1 MKKLK
6 IGVVGVGNIAA
17 AHMRAYQN
25 NDRVELYALCDID
38 AARLQARAEEYQVER
53 TFTNLDEMLA
63 LPELDAVSICTI
75 NSMHAPCALKAIHA
89 GKHVL
94 VEKPMATT
102 LKEAEEMKAAAEKA
116 GVVLMVGFVC
126 RFGEDTAV
134 MKDFIDN
141 GTLGEIYYAK
151 ASYLRRHGCPGGW
164 FQNKELSGGGP
175 LIDLGVHRIDQTRF
189 LVGSPKPVSVYGV
202 TFDKL
207 KNRPG
212 IKNGISR
219 NVGAGSAGKSAVFDV
234 EDFASAMIRF
244 DNGFVLQVEA
254 SFSLNVKQD
263 QVNVELFGTKAGAK
277 LSPVELYTDING
289 HMVNV
294 EMATP
299 VEISFDGMFC
309 NEINHFVACILDGI
323 PCMASAE
330 DGVVLMQILDAIYR
344 SAECGHEV
352 IIDA

>member
-6 IGVVGVGNIAA
+6 IGIVGIGNIAVQ
-17 AHMRAYQN
+17 HIQGYLK
-25 NDRVELYALCDID
+25 NDRVELYAFCDVD
-38 AARLQARAEEYQVER
+38 AARLQARAEEFHVAH
-53 TFTNLDEMLA
+53 TFTDLDEMLA
-63 LPELDAVSICTI
+63 LPELDAVSVCTV
-75 NSMHAPCALKAIHA
+75 NSMHAPCALKAIRA

-116 GVVLMVGFVC
+116 GVMLMVGFVC
-126 RFGEDTAV
+126 RFGADTAV
-134 MKDFIDN
+134 MKDFIDD
-141 GTLGEIYYAK
+141 GVLGEIYYAK

-219 NVGAGSAGKSAVFDV
+219 NVGAGSAGKSDAFDV
-234 EDFASAMIRF
+234 EDFASAMVRF

-254 SFSLNVKQD
+254 SFSLNIKQD
-263 QVNVELFGTKAGAK
+263 QGNVELFGTKAGAK
-277 LSPVELYTDING
+277 LNPVELYTDISG

-294 EMATP
+294 EMCTP
-299 VEISFDGMFC
+299 VEVSFEGMFE
-309 NEINHFVACILDGI
+309 NEINHFVSCILDGI

-330 DGVVLMQILDAIYR
+330 DGVVLMQILDGIYR

-352 IIDA
+352 MIDA